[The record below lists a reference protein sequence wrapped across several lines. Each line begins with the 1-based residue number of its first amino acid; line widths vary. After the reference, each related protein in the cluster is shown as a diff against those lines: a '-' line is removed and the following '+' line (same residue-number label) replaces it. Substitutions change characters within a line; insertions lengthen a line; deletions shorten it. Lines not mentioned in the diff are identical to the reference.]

1 MSIENITYADN
12 RRMSGKT
19 SLLLVA
25 GLLVLT
31 TNTAMAGGT
40 CSAKSGDTSISL
52 LELYTSE
59 GCSSCPPADQWL
71 ATLRTNGLYPGK
83 VVPLALHVDYW
94 NDLGWEDPYSQ
105 KIFTQRQYQTARR
118 TSSRTVYTP
127 QFLLN
132 GQEFLRWRQKGKVA
146 IERASSVRPRA
157 DISLTLSRH
166 ANEME
171 ITTDVRTDP
180 RGGRAEFYIV
190 LFENNLTTRVP
201 AGENQGETL
210 RHDFVARRWLGP
222 IPLSVKDATSFTH
235 RLSLDKTWK
244 ADDMGVAAFVQDRE
258 TGEVWQ
264 ALARP
269 FCS

>member
-1 MSIENITYADN
+1 
-12 RRMSGKT
+12 MSGKT
-19 SLLLVA
+19 SLLMVA
-25 GLLVLT
+25 GLLAVA
-31 TNTAMAGGT
+31 TNAALAAGT
-40 CSAKSGDTSISL
+40 CSAKSGDTTISL

-71 ATLRTNGLYPGK
+71 GALRTNGLYPGK

-94 NDLGWEDPYSQ
+94 NDLGWEDPYSR
-105 KIFTQRQYQTARR
+105 KEFTSRQYQAAQR
-118 TSSRTVYTP
+118 TGSRTVYTP

-132 GQEFLRWRQKGKVA
+132 GQELLRWNHKGKVA

-157 DISLTLSRH
+157 DISLTLSRR
-166 ANEME
+166 ADEVE
-171 ITTDVRTDP
+171 ITTDVRTHP

-190 LFENNLTTRVP
+190 LFENNLATHVP
-201 AGENQGETL
+201 AGENRGETL

-222 IPLSVKDATSFTH
+222 ISLGESDATQFTH
-235 RLSLDKTWK
+235 RLSLDKMWK
-244 ADDMGVAAFVQDRE
+244 ADDLGVAAFVQDRDN
-258 TGEVWQ
+258 GEIWQ

>member
-1 MSIENITYADN
+1 M
-12 RRMSGKT
+12 
-19 SLLLVA
+19 VA

-31 TNTAMAGGT
+31 TNTALATST
-40 CSAKSGDTSISL
+40 CSAKSSNAMISL

-71 ATLRTNGLYPGK
+71 ANLRTNGLYPGK

-105 KIFTQRQYQTARR
+105 NKFTQRQYQAARR
-118 TSSRTVYTP
+118 TGSRTVYTP

-146 IERASSVRPRA
+146 IERASEIRPRA

-166 ANEME
+166 VHVNEVE

-180 RGGRAEFYIV
+180 RGGQSEFYIV

-222 IPLSVKDATSFTH
+222 IPLGENDATSFTH

-244 ADDMGVAAFVQDRE
+244 VDDLGVAAFVQDRE
-258 TGEVWQ
+258 NGEVWQ